1 MMVGRSDGRT
11 VGRSCVCWRAIGSL
25 VLLSVGPT
33 VRLSVG
39 QVGHEPGQSPYHDIR
54 RGGVGVI
61 TFGYLGGSRGGPGVG
76 ISDGPTGGL
85 RYEVAFGN
93 ALGASLGIAY
103 AQTTRFVVDPT
114 KDSLSRRS
122 GSFDTDVVLADV
134 ALQLALTGRK
144 TWHGFAPYVG
154 GAFGVALGGGSPPDP
169 SGYDFGTKLTV
180 APGAGLRWYPA
191 RRVSVRTDFRL
202 VLWRLNYPLGYKQPS
217 TIDGSRVLPLDAP
230 LTEWTAHPWITI
242 GLGWT
247 F

>member
-1 MMVGRSDGRT
+1 MVLFSI
-11 VGRSCVCWRAIGSL
+11 VPAFH
-25 VLLSVGPT
+25 LSA
-33 VRLSVG
+33 
-39 QVGHEPGQSPYHDIR
+39 QVGHEPSQSPYHDIR

-76 ISDGPTGGL
+76 ISDGYTGGL
-85 RYEVAFGN
+85 RYAFGN
-93 ALGASLGIAY
+93 ALGASLGLAY

-122 GSFDTDVVLADV
+122 GPVDTDVVLADV

-154 GAFGVALGGGSPPDP
+154 GAIGVAMGGGSPPDP

-180 APGAGLRWYPA
+180 APEGGLRWYPA
-191 RRVSVRTDFRL
+191 RRLSVRTDFRL
-202 VLWRLNYPLGYKQPS
+202 VLWRLKYPLSYKQPS
-217 TIDGSRVLPLDAP
+217 TIDGSRVLSLVAP